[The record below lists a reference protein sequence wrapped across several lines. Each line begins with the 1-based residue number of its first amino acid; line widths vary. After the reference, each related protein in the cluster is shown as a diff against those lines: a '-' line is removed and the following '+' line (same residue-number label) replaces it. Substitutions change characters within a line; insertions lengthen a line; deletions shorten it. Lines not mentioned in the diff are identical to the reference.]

1 MKNPLFQVISPTT
14 ALVTNSSH
22 IICYVLEH
30 IRGNNE
36 DPRCPL
42 VRASGILFIVAA
54 LRCLL
59 VHAVLQNR
67 NFLKQNAYNE
77 KRRFSQ
83 SYQCFEPLFEVSLIL
98 RKFTHFYA
106 NLRHLAG
113 NWRKLW
119 RKPANFVQ

>member
-30 IRGNNE
+30 ITGNNE
-36 DPRCPL
+36 DPRCPHK
-42 VRASGILFIVAA
+42 RASGILFIVAA

-77 KRRFSQ
+77 KRRFS
-83 SYQCFEPLFEVSLIL
+83 
-98 RKFTHFYA
+98 
-106 NLRHLAG
+106 
-113 NWRKLW
+113 
-119 RKPANFVQ
+119 

>member
-36 DPRCPL
+36 DPRCPHK
-42 VRASGILFIVAA
+42 RAPGILFIVAA

-59 VHAVLQNR
+59 VHAVLTDLHSYKISISHLNAEFWAVING
-67 NFLKQNAYNE
+67 NFFV
-77 KRRFSQ
+77 FSIVQ
-83 SYQCFEPLFEVSLIL
+83 LFYIVCTRPLFYVI
-98 RKFTHFYA
+98 
-106 NLRHLAG
+106 
-113 NWRKLW
+113 
-119 RKPANFVQ
+119 

>member
-36 DPRCPL
+36 DPRCPHK
-42 VRASGILFIVAA
+42 RASGILFIVAA

-59 VHAVLQNR
+59 VHTALTGI
-67 NFLKQNAYNE
+67 FL
-77 KRRFSQ
+77 SI
-83 SYQCFEPLFEVSLIL
+83 STILL
-98 RKFTHFYA
+98 RKRQYCSIVLGICNIIYDFA
-106 NLRHLAG
+106 LLRKMRSRCKSAYLYISSRPNG
-113 NWRKLW
+113 VKL
-119 RKPANFVQ
+119 V